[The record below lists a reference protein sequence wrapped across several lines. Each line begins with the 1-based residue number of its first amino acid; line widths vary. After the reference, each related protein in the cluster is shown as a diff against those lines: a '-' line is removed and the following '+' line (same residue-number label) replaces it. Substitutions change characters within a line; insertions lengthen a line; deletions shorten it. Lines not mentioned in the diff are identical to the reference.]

1 MRTYSHRIA
10 APQTQERER
19 EKDGKPLVPLAE
31 EVSDISAKSSVTNSS
46 QATIVATPKKV
57 GDSAEG
63 GTPKSEAKKK
73 SKSEQ
78 LAERH
83 PKRSRRS
90 NGPPGNPPGTKEAKI
105 AARMS
110 SQPSYEASRL
120 GSSNG
125 KMVLF
130 MPFLHYETNER
141 RGRMSEAIN
150 RARAGRALP
159 DRPTRDDFLVHAYL
173 NIPNQPPL
181 HPRRTLDQFYYHGID
196 TTVRDTDQVVYRYC
210 KRHHVEPKVFMVD
223 QLWLWVLGKD
233 LIITCF
239 PQRWDQPKQDPL
251 NVVDGIIEETNA
263 KTRPPVQSVYD
274 LAMLITSR
282 CSGMFDRHRLDVQDY
297 QFLDM
302 FESSIGHVTNRETQ
316 LFSRFNVA
324 SSLSGK
330 WLRQNRQLQE
340 GAHIIAKLRKSEIT
354 DPIFSDVLL
363 DIGVETALLAEIKDI
378 RDELNIITVILASQT
393 NILDEFE
400 GHMIEE
406 LRSEAASRRA
416 IDSIVHEIRKRSREQ
431 RRLLDQHRKDVDRM
445 DRQAEGIYMSLTHLL
460 DLKQKHSNAL
470 EARFARDQAVIAA
483 KQGQTIMVFT
493 IVTIIFLPMSFI
505 AAFFAINVEEW
516 QGTLTLPYVTKYLFG
531 IGLGISIPL
540 IAMAFTVSDIFDVLS
555 GTSHALKSWIAGR
568 RTLSKR
574 KRHAGGDDQ
583 DDDDSSL
590 DDEPDKPKTVA
601 SAYNVSRT
609 RQSYANESRGQALDM
624 LAAREDLES
633 PRSVVSRLSVRLS
646 GARKYS
652 VGSGNGFPFGRPS
665 FDRTRIRISE
675 DLERGKEAA
684 ASRAF

>member
-1 MRTYSHRIA
+1 MALGSR
-10 APQTQERER
+10 
-19 EKDGKPLVPLAE
+19 
-31 EVSDISAKSSVTNSS
+31 
-46 QATIVATPKKV
+46 
-57 GDSAEG
+57 
-63 GTPKSEAKKK
+63 
-73 SKSEQ
+73 
-78 LAERH
+78 
-83 PKRSRRS
+83 KRSVHD
-90 NGPPGNPPGTKEAKI
+90 GLFLTA
-105 AARMS
+105 
-110 SQPSYEASRL
+110 QPTHL
-120 GSSNG
+120 I
-125 KMVLF
+125 
-130 MPFLHYETNER
+130 T
-141 RGRMSEAIN
+141 
-150 RARAGRALP
+150 
-159 DRPTRDDFLVHAYL
+159 
-173 NIPNQPPL
+173 
-181 HPRRTLDQFYYHGID
+181 
-196 TTVRDTDQVVYRYC
+196 
-210 KRHHVEPKVFMVD
+210 
-223 QLWLWVLGKD
+223 D

-416 IDSIVHEIRKRSREQ
+416 TDSIVHEIRKRSREQ

-555 GTSHALKSWIAGR
+555 GTSHALRSWIAGR

-609 RQSYANESRGQALDM
+609 RQSYANETRGQALDM

-675 DLERGKEAA
+675 DLERGKEAG